1 MNSGITADIQN
12 TEKDI
17 YVDGPN
23 REVGRSEFS
32 FEKIHQAVLNIG
44 LNARADI

>member
-1 MNSGITADIQN
+1 MNSGISADIQN

-17 YVDGPN
+17 YVEGPN
-23 REVGRSEFS
+23 RGAGRSEFS

-44 LNARADI
+44 LKARADI